1 MPFSLIMEYSRAGSN
16 FLTFSHYLQICN
28 THEGFMGGDFYCVCG
43 FGFGFGFFNGQ
54 VAIRSLPVF
63 AT

>member
-1 MPFSLIMEYSRAGSN
+1 
-16 FLTFSHYLQICN
+16 
-28 THEGFMGGDFYCVCG
+28 MGGDFYCVC
-43 FGFGFGFFNGQ
+43 GFGFGFFNGQ

>member
-1 MPFSLIMEYSRAGSN
+1 
-16 FLTFSHYLQICN
+16 
-28 THEGFMGGDFYCVCG
+28 MGGDFYCVCG